1 MKQEKSKH
9 SRFEFEEFFFSFF
22 FFIFV
27 RREDLYFEIIKVE
40 TKLARNNISGNDKNE
55 DINYLVN
62 YNNYGLTKPPISNK
76 ANQIVQSFLPSLRSG
91 SISSTGMIDMNNRKY
106 SGNNSNNNSV
116 AGLPRTISAYPS
128 SATMG
133 NRGFPSSYGGMGNTG
148 GGRARRGAKFGDIGV
163 NPVFL
168 GLSDRCGNDPSMQQW
183 YRRIRNTPNGM
194 KLFENLRS
202 ILTYQR
208 RRHNIR
214 IMAQQTRRKTCPV
227 SYHYSWVCMYL
238 FLSLLF

>member
-1 MKQEKSKH
+1 
-9 SRFEFEEFFFSFF
+9 
-22 FFIFV
+22 
-27 RREDLYFEIIKVE
+27 
-40 TKLARNNISGNDKNE
+40 
-55 DINYLVN
+55 VN
-62 YNNYGLTKPPISNK
+62 YNNYGLAKPPVSSK
-76 ANQIVQSFLPSLRSG
+76 PNQIVQSFLPSLRSA
-91 SISSTGMIDMNNRKY
+91 SVSSNGMMEMNNRKY
-106 SGNNSNNNSV
+106 SHNNSNNNSV

-133 NRGFPSSYGGMGNTG
+133 NRGFPSSYGGMGGT

-168 GLSDRCGNDPSMQQW
+168 GLSDRCGSDPSMQQW
-183 YRRIRNTPNGM
+183 YRRIRNTPNGT

-208 RRHNIR
+208 KRHNIR

-227 SYHYSWVCMYL
+227 SFIFSFFCSFLDFL
-238 FLSLLF
+238 F